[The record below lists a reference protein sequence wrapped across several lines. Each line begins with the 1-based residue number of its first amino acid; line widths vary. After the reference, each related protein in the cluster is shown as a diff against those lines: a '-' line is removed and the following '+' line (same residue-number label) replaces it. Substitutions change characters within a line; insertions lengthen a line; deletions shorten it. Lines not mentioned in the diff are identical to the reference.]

1 MKSRLEETRREV
13 ESLQRDEQSK
23 LERQKQAALDK
34 MQREVTSISIL
45 IIPCT
50 YHVHKAIVDGMK
62 SKSVGHYFDTSL

>member
-50 YHVHKAIVDGMK
+50 YHVHI
-62 SKSVGHYFDTSL
+62 